1 MFYEIVELE
10 PYSGN
15 EAKIYSI
22 ISEGEDYSLFE
33 QFVEEYQTVFKNEI
47 KDILK
52 RLMQIGN
59 VTGARE
65 SFFKHH
71 EGKHGDLVCALYDMP
86 GKNLRLYCIRFGKV
100 AVILGGGG
108 MKSKG
113 IRAWQEDDKLSNA
126 ASLIIKY
133 AQDIFKRM
141 EEGEIYW
148 SEDKSELLGNLNN
161 INDE

>member
-10 PYSGN
+10 PFSGSM
-15 EAKIYSI
+15 AKIYSI
-22 ISEGEDYSLFE
+22 IPKGAEYSLFDE
-33 QFVEEYQTVFKNEI
+33 FVMENEIGHKMEI

-52 RLMQIGN
+52 RLMQIGWE
-59 VTGARE
+59 TGARE

-71 EGKHGDLVCALYDMP
+71 EGKHGDMVCALYDMP

-108 MKSKG
+108 MKSKV

-126 ASLIIKY
+126 ANLIIKY
-133 AQDIFKRM
+133 AQDIYTRM
-141 EEGEIYW
+141 EDGEIYW
-148 SEDKSELLGNLNN
+148 SEDRSELLGNLNN
-161 INDE
+161 MNDE